1 VSLLVVVLSTE
12 LYAVAEQGL
21 ERQFRTVR
29 QAQFG
34 LQGPAGQYILQQPAV
49 TTENTA
55 EQTTEYVLPKG
66 KYGNLSKFLAL
77 AGATPSTVVRGGG
90 YSGRRKRR
98 QVTHANIPS
107 VESVPETTTEYVLP
121 KGKYGNL
128 SKFLALAGAT
138 PSTVVRGGGYSGRRK
153 RRQVTHANIPSV
165 ESVPET
171 TTEYVLPKGK
181 YGNLSKFLA
190 LAGATPSTV
199 VRGGSYSGRRKR
211 EETRDILTNE
221 IPDELPRVKDV
232 DGPKKE
238 ADIPLSSVKVKTRG
252 NYGLST
258 FLEESARVSDGV
270 FRGRY
275 SLGYGR
281 RRRQVLQQDFIPFS
295 EYETKRVGILTV
307 EQNDFLAL
315 DQRLK
320 LEQKAKINLDIGH
333 NNQARNVRK
342 RHFSLK
348 NQKSLQS

>member
-138 PSTVVRGGGYSGRRK
+138 PSTVVRGGGYSGRK
-153 RRQVTHANIPSV
+153 
-165 ESVPET
+165 
-171 TTEYVLPKGK
+171 
-181 YGNLSKFLA
+181 
-190 LAGATPSTV
+190 
-199 VRGGSYSGRRKR
+199 KR
-211 EETRDILTNE
+211 EEIRDILTNE

-232 DGPKKE
+232 EGPKKE
-238 ADIPLSSVKVKTRG
+238 ADMPLSSVKVKTRG
-252 NYGLST
+252 NFGLST

-275 SLGYGR
+275 SSGYGR
-281 RRRQVLQQDFIPFS
+281 RRRQV
-295 EYETKRVGILTV
+295 
-307 EQNDFLAL
+307 
-315 DQRLK
+315 
-320 LEQKAKINLDIGH
+320 
-333 NNQARNVRK
+333 
-342 RHFSLK
+342 
-348 NQKSLQS
+348 